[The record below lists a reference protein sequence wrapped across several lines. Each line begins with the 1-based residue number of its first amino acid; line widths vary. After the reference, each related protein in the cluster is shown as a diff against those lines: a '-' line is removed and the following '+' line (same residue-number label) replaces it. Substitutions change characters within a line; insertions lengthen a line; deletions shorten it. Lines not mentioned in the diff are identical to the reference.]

1 MKKWHS
7 DNRSLKEFYTVT
19 LCIQQPH
26 FIIRI
31 TVTQRYYLLDV
42 QIIDF
47 FFIACKC
54 LSAFNVHCE
63 QNCLKQNIYSPSAQQ
78 FVY

>member
-1 MKKWHS
+1 MKKWHN

-31 TVTQRYYLLDV
+31 TVTQPYYLLDV

-47 FFIACKC
+47 FSLHANVC
-54 LSAFNVHCE
+54 LHLHCE
-63 QNCLKQNIYSPSAQQ
+63 QNCLKQNI
-78 FVY
+78 